1 MADRCG
7 CFWNATLT
15 SVGDDGIVMRPDRS
29 PMIVKRIE
37 DALYLRQG
45 APSPSAEH
53 VVAHQPVGNDA
64 AIFVDDSCELC
75 GIAGMTHEMS

>member
-1 MADRCG
+1 
-7 CFWNATLT
+7 
-15 SVGDDGIVMRPDRS
+15 
-29 PMIVKRIE
+29 MIVKRIE

-64 AIFVDDSCELC
+64 GAIFVDDSCELC